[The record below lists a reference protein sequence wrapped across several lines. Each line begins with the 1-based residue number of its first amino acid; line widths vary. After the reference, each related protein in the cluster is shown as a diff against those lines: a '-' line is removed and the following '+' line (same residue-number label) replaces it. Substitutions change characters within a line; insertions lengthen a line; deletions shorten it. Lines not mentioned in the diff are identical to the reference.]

1 MNPVFKTISTWYRA
15 VLRNPKY
22 RGWVILGTL
31 VYLLSP
37 LDISPDVVPIL
48 GQVDDVAILFLLMSE
63 LWQMFRER
71 FEMPESMGEEA
82 ESGGPASDRG
92 DTVDVDAV
100 SVD

>member
-1 MNPVFKTISTWYRA
+1 MNPVFKTISTWYRG

-31 VYLLSP
+31 IYLLSP

-63 LWQMFRER
+63 LWQMFREG
-71 FEMPESMGEEA
+71 FEVSEERVGEADSGES
-82 ESGGPASDRG
+82 SSPTG

-100 SVD
+100 SVE

>member
-71 FEMPESMGEEA
+71 FEMPEEMAGEA
-82 ESGGPASDRG
+82 EVGSPSPEKD

>member
-31 VYLLSP
+31 IYLLSP

-63 LWQMFRER
+63 LWQMFREG
-71 FEMPESMGEEA
+71 FAAPEEMVGEA
-82 ESGGPASDRG
+82 ESGDSASETE

-100 SVD
+100 SVE